1 LGSVYARHGMGT
13 TTPLAAK
20 LLCPI
25 EKFSGQPLTPRAHAT
40 YSAAKWD
47 KVG

>member
-1 LGSVYARHGMGT
+1 ME
-13 TTPLAAK
+13 K
-20 LLCPI
+20 LSP
-25 EKFSGQPLTPRAHAT
+25 GALTPRAHAT